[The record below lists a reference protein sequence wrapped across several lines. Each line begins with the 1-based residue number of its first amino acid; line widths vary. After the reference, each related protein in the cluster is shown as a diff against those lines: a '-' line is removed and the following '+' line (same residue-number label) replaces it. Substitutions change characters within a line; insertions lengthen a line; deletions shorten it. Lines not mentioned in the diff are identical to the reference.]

1 MGLSTRAGLWVIFSA
16 CLMLAD
22 GSQAVQFHQ
31 VQDAAAARHVAM
43 LANQGDAI
51 AQNRLGEMYAS
62 GWNVQRDSAQAV
74 VWFRKS
80 AEQGNAEGEY
90 NLGVM
95 YKTGQGVPQDY
106 TQAIIWIRQAAAQR
120 HALALNN
127 LGWMY
132 AHGEGVPHQRV
143 VAYALYSIA
152 AGTDAVGGTYAVKNR
167 QALMRT
173 MGRGEV
179 AAAQRLVLEMQVPGN
194 LLKAMDH
201 YLAAQLPLP

>member
-1 MGLSTRAGLWVIFSA
+1 M
-16 CLMLAD
+16 MLAN
-22 GSQAVQFHQ
+22 GSSAAQFHQ
-31 VQDAAAARHVAM
+31 VQDAAAAKQVTM
-43 LANQGDAI
+43 LANQGDAV

-62 GWNVQRDSAQAV
+62 GRNVQQDSAQAV
-74 VWFRKS
+74 AWFRRS
-80 AEQGNAEGEY
+80 AEQGNADGEY

-106 TQAIIWIRQAAAQR
+106 AQAIIWIRQAAGQR

-132 AHGEGVPHQRV
+132 AHGEGVSYQRV

-152 AGTDAVGGTYAVKNR
+152 AEADAVGGVYAVKNR
-167 QALMRT
+167 KALMHT
-173 MGRGEV
+173 MGNGEV

-194 LLKAMDH
+194 LLKAVDH

>member
-1 MGLSTRAGLWVIFSA
+1 MRLSTRAGLWVIFSA
-16 CLMLAD
+16 CMMLAN
-22 GSQAVQFHQ
+22 GSSAVQFHQ
-31 VQDAAAARHVAM
+31 VQDAAAAKLVTM
-43 LANQGDAI
+43 LANQGDAV

-62 GWNVQRDSAQAV
+62 GRNVQRDSAQAV
-74 VWFRKS
+74 VWFRRS
-80 AEQGNAEGEY
+80 AEQGNADGEY
-90 NLGVM
+90 NLGVI

-106 TQAIIWIRQAAAQR
+106 AQAIIWIRLAAGQR
-120 HALALNN
+120 HVLALNN

-132 AHGEGVPHQRV
+132 AHGEGVPYQRV

-152 AGTDAVGGTYAVKNR
+152 AETDAAGGMYAIKNR
-167 QALMRT
+167 KALMRT
-173 MGRGEV
+173 MGKGEV